1 MDIKQRL
8 RQAIQVL
15 KKGDLIVVLDTAPLF
30 GDALAE
36 IERLEKIEA
45 KAKELYEYR
54 QDAFPGI
61 LAAENMQLVLDG
73 LECDLFPERFRDSK
87 DASNR

>member
-1 MDIKQRL
+1 MDVKQR
-8 RQAIQVL
+8 IQN
-15 KKGDLIVVLDTAPLF
+15 VLDGKLDPQGPVTLPGGLLQ
-30 GDALAE
+30 DALAE
-36 IERLEKIEA
+36 IERLEKIEG

-73 LECDLFPERFRDSK
+73 LESDLFPERFK
-87 DASNR
+87 DLKLLPPR